1 MDRTLDAFEESVGAM
16 SEPVWSAGTSFGDA
30 LRELRKARDLSQLAL
45 AEIADTSQRHLSF
58 LELGRSR
65 PSRAMVLQIAES
77 LGLSLQNRNRLLLAA
92 GFAAAYPQRALD
104 APDMQPLKQALQRML
119 RHHKPYPAIVVNRRW
134 DLVLMNGTV
143 ARLFA
148 LLGDG
153 AAMWRD
159 VAGDGRR
166 NILKMIFH
174 EKGLRP
180 YIRNF
185 DDVVRMLLGYV
196 QREAAESAAA
206 AEVLEEVLRESGLP
220 RRLRAAE
227 PLPQPTPVFATQIE
241 ALGVRLSLFTMIST
255 FGTPQDV
262 TAEEL
267 RVGSFYPA
275 DDETEAFLR
284 NLAASQAAP
293 TGPSA
298 PAP

>member
-1 MDRTLDAFEESVGAM
+1 VDRTLDDFEQSVSGM
-16 SEPVWSAGTSFGDA
+16 SEPIWTAGLSFGDA
-30 LRELRKARDLSQLAL
+30 LRELRKARDLSQMAL
-45 AEIADTSQRHLSF
+45 AEVADTSQRHVSF
-58 LELGRSR
+58 LELGRSQ
-65 PSRAMVLQIAES
+65 PSRHMVLQIAVA

-92 GFAAAYPQRALD
+92 GFAAAYPERALD

-148 LLGDG
+148 LVGDG
-153 AAMWRD
+153 AEVWKK
-159 VAGDGRR
+159 VAPDGKR

-174 EKGLRP
+174 PDGLRP
-180 YIRNF
+180 FIKNF
-185 DDVVRMLLGYV
+185 DDVARMLLGYV

-206 AEVLEEVLRESGLP
+206 ADILEEVLRETGLP
-220 RRLRAAE
+220 RRIRAME
-227 PLPQPTPVFATQIE
+227 PSQPTPVFATQIE
-241 ALGVRLSLFTMIST
+241 GGGVNLSLFTMIST

-275 DDETEAFLR
+275 DDPTDAFLR
-284 NLAASQAAP
+284 NI
-293 TGPSA
+293 SA
-298 PAP
+298 QPVPEQKS

>member
-1 MDRTLDAFEESVGAM
+1 VR
-16 SEPVWSAGTSFGDA
+16 
-30 LRELRKARDLSQLAL
+30 RARDLSQLAL
-45 AEIADTSQRHLSF
+45 AEVAGTSQRHVSF
-58 LELGRSR
+58 LELGRSK

-77 LGLSLQNRNRLLLAA
+77 LHLSLQNRNRLLLAA
-92 GFAAAYPQRALD
+92 GYAAAYPERSLD
-104 APDMQPLKQALQRML
+104 SVDMQPLRQALQRML

-148 LLGDG
+148 MVGDG
-153 AAMWRD
+153 AEIWRH
-159 VAGDGRR
+159 VAPDGRR

-206 AEVLEEVLRESGLP
+206 AGILEEVLRECGLP

-227 PLPQPTPVFATQIE
+227 PLPQPRPVFATELE
-241 ALGVRLSLFTMIST
+241 ANGVRLSLFTMIST

-262 TAEEL
+262 TAENL

-275 DDETEAFLR
+275 DDATEAFLR
-284 NLAASQAAP
+284 NLAAQ
-293 TGPSA
+293 
-298 PAP
+298 PAV

>member
-1 MDRTLDAFEESVGAM
+1 MDRSFDDFEEASSGM
-16 SEPVWSAGTSFGDA
+16 NEPVWVTGTSFGDA
-30 LRELRKARDLSQLAL
+30 LRGLRKARDLSQMGL
-45 AEIADTSQRHLSF
+45 AEVAGTSQRHVSF

-65 PSRAMVLQIAES
+65 PSRQMVLQIAES
-77 LGLSLQNRNRLLLAA
+77 LNLSLQNRNRLLLAA
-92 GFAAAYPQRALD
+92 GFAAAYPQRDLEA
-104 APDMQPLKQALQRML
+104 ADMQPLKLALQRML

-148 LLGDG
+148 TIGDG
-153 AAMWRD
+153 AEIWKK
-159 VAGDGRR
+159 VAPDGRR

-174 EKGLRP
+174 PDGLRR

-185 DDVVRMLLGYV
+185 DDVARMLLGYV

-206 AEVLEEVLRESGLP
+206 AEILEEVLRESGLP
-220 RRLRAAE
+220 RRLRATE
-227 PLPQPTPVFATQIE
+227 PMPQPTPVFATQLE
-241 ALGVRLSLFTMIST
+241 ANGVKLSLFTMIST

-275 DDETEAFLR
+275 DDESEAFLR
-284 NLAASQAAP
+284 NLAAETAP
-293 TGPSA
+293 RA
-298 PAP
+298 